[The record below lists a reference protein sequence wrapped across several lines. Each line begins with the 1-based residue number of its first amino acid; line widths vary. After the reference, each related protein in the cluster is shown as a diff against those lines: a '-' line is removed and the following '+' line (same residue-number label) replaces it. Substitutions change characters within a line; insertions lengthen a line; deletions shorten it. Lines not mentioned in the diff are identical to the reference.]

1 MWFVNGKKKRLLS
14 ADQFAERFLRHFL
27 DGLLQI
33 TQREDG
39 GAVAAGQVVPCH
51 GYEVVLPPLQ
61 VQHQNVFNLFRARV
75 EFGRRGAVYEY
86 LELNVHRSSWNEMNR
101 TFGLWMSLQHPH
113 RKKKKSCSASQTN
126 HLFIQLLSVNCCPIE
141 AELKQGLIHSSD
153 CDKQL
158 ILKELVVELISF

>member
-1 MWFVNGKKKRLLS
+1 MS

-86 LELNVHRSSWNEMNR
+86 LELNVHRSSWNEMNK
-101 TFGLWMSLQHPH
+101 TFGLWTSFQHPH
-113 RKKKKSCSASQTN
+113 RKKKILFHFSNTLSN
-126 HLFIQLLSVNCCPIE
+126 HRFIQSLSVNCCPIE
-141 AELKQGLIHSSD
+141 AELKQGLMHSSD

-158 ILKELVVELISF
+158 ILKELVMELISF